1 MSFPRFPR
9 GATIITPSDTTD
21 LTGTGMSIV
30 AYGTGN
36 LVVRSASIPETL
48 TIPVNG
54 KELLNFQV
62 SRVMA
67 ATTVGLLVIG
77 LSG

>member
-9 GATIITPSDTTD
+9 FATLITPSDTTV
-21 LTGTGMSIV
+21 LQTKSIV

-36 LVVRSASIPETL
+36 LVVQSAANPETL

-54 KELLNFQV
+54 RELLPFEVNK
-62 SRVMA
+62 VMA
-67 ATTVGLLVIG
+67 ATTVALVIG